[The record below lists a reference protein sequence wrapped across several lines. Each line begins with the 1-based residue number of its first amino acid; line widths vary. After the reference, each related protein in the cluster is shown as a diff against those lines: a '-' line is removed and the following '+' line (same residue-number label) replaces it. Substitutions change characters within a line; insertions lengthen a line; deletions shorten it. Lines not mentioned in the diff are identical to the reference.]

1 MLKHDPLRDP
11 PIVLIVQGSRIAFK
25 DVHYYVYTDDAPKA
39 STEGSVRA
47 MFGFG
52 GGDSR
57 SEVHVLRGITG
68 VVERGEIAVI
78 LGECRIF
85 RH

>member
-1 MLKHDPLRDP
+1 M
-11 PIVLIVQGSRIAFK
+11 
-25 DVHYYVYTDDAPKA
+25 HYYVYTDEAPKA
-39 STEGSVRA
+39 PTEGGRRG

-52 GGDSR
+52 GDNK

-78 LGECRIF
+78 LGECCMVRDEICTGF
-85 RH
+85 IRG